1 MSYMEMSD
9 ARSMKDDVKF
19 DADVKF
25 GDKRTSRRF
34 IMCIGDQNV
43 NDTDEVAD
51 WAFMKSGALVP
62 VNQDVSGRCK
72 WGRKILI
79 YSLMKMRFFV
89 LVEGSY
95 NQMSKLDTYI

>member
-34 IMCIGDQNV
+34 ITCIGGQIV

-51 WAFMKSGALVP
+51 
-62 VNQDVSGRCK
+62 
-72 WGRKILI
+72 
-79 YSLMKMRFFV
+79 
-89 LVEGSY
+89 
-95 NQMSKLDTYI
+95 